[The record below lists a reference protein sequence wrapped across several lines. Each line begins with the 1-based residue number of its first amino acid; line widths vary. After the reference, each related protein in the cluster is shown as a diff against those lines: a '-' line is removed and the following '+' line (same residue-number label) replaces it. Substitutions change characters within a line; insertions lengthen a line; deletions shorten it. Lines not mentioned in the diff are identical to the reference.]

1 MTVAPAIPVSAF
13 LALFTG
19 AIPSNLA
26 AQIGAAGDQAPPLAA
41 EVLVPGDRVR
51 IVSEANRGEFMV
63 VAVSADELRVTS
75 ARGGR
80 SSELLLPLA
89 SLDSLWVAR
98 REGAQDQRPSR
109 WGGGSIGAAVGFGT
123 GLVLG
128 IRTEYGA
135 EAGLAY
141 GLVLALPGAILGG
154 VIGEIRGHRRVQW
167 TPLALPPNR
176 EGPVR

>member
-1 MTVAPAIPVSAF
+1 MTVAPAIPVSAL
-13 LALFTG
+13 LALVTA
-19 AIPSNLA
+19 AIPSSLA
-26 AQIGAAGDQAPPLAA
+26 AQIEAAGDQAPPLAA

-51 IVSEANRGEFMV
+51 IISEANRGEFTV
-63 VAVSADELRVTS
+63 VAVAADELRVTS

-80 SSELLLPLA
+80 SSGLLLPLA

-98 REGAQDQRPSR
+98 RAGAQDQRPSL
-109 WGGGSIGAAVGFGT
+109 WGGASIGAAVGFGT

-141 GLVLALPGAILGG
+141 GLVLSLPGAFLGG
-154 VIGEIRGHRRVQW
+154 VIREIRGHRQVQW
-167 TPLALPPNR
+167 TPLALPPR
-176 EGPVR
+176 QEGPVR